1 MSSETDINVPSRV
14 EENNEAPEQK
24 GPLDEDKALQE
35 LRSLGRDLEALKLQM
50 KRQLSAEEWI
60 QVGFIIDRLLFL
72 LYILFISAS
81 FITIIFFWLK

>member
-14 EENNEAPEQK
+14 EENNEAPEQN

-35 LRSLGRDLEALKLQM
+35 LRSLGRYLEALKLQM